1 MISFRLV
8 RKNIEL
14 GIELIKIDILIEIV
28 AWKLMVRIDE
38 PSASAANLSF
48 FARQKHWKI
57 RYENVKKVN

>member
-1 MISFRLV
+1 MLP
-8 RKNIEL
+8 IER
-14 GIELIKIDILIEIV
+14 IKIDILIEIV
-28 AWKLMVRIDE
+28 AWKLVVRIDE